1 MDIKIR
7 EATESDFPQIVDLFK
22 EFAEFEK
29 LPEKMTNS
37 VERMEKEKEYFNC
50 YVAETIDFKIIG
62 YVSYFFSYY
71 TWIGK
76 SLYMDDLYVK
86 PEYRANGIGTQLIRK
101 LIEFAEKT
109 NCHKLRWQVSS
120 WNKPAIDFYKKIGA
134 DIDSVEQNCDLLIG
148 RI

>member
-50 YVAETIDFKIIG
+50 YVAETIDFEIIG